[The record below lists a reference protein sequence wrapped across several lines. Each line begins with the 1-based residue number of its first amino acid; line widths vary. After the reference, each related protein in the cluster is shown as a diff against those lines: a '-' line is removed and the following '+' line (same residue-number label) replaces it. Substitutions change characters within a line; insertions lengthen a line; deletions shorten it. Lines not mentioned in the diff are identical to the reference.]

1 MAQITI
7 ADELLTQVRRA
18 LPEFASADE
27 FVEVAI
33 REKLAEQQRRA
44 EFFRLSEET
53 RRRMEKTGVS
63 ESEILHDFELF
74 RQGLTLD

>member
-18 LPEFASADE
+18 LPEFASTDE
-27 FVEVAI
+27 FVEEAV
-33 REKLAEQQRRA
+33 REKLAVQQRRV

-53 RRRMEKTGVS
+53 RRRMEEKGIS
-63 ESEILHDFELF
+63 ESEILNDFELF